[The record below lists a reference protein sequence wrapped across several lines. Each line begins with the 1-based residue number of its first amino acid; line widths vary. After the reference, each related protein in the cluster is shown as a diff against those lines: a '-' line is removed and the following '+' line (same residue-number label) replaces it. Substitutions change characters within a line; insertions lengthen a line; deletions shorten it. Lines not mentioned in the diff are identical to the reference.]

1 MEGREDAGS
10 DVASVQQT
18 VAFLRGELAGLAYP
32 SSPAGELYRAIIA
45 ALVKVYP
52 EAERSD

>member
-1 MEGREDAGS
+1 
-10 DVASVQQT
+10 VASVQQT